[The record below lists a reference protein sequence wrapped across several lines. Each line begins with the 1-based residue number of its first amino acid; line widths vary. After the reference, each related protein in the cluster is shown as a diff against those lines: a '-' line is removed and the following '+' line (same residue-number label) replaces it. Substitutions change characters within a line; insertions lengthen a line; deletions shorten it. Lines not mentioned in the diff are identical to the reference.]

1 MISLD
6 YCTHGNYPYSSY
18 DSFQKSET
26 VILAGY
32 IIFAGHLVEN
42 GVRMCHRFSNT
53 LFHAFPT
60 PLSQSWGISE
70 FRFTAAL
77 PGVWAREKRK
87 KIFPDNSEK
96 FSALIKISEPDF
108 RMLHHSGT
116 GCPARTKKEYHL
128 KDS

>member
-1 MISLD
+1 MASGCAIVFPIHYS
-6 YCTHGNYPYSSY
+6 THSQPP
-18 DSFQKSET
+18 
-26 VILAGY
+26 VIP
-32 IIFAGHLVEN
+32 E
-42 GVRMCHRFSNT
+42 
-53 LFHAFPT
+53 P
-60 PLSQSWGISE
+60 GISE

-96 FSALIKISEPDF
+96 FSALKKISEPDF